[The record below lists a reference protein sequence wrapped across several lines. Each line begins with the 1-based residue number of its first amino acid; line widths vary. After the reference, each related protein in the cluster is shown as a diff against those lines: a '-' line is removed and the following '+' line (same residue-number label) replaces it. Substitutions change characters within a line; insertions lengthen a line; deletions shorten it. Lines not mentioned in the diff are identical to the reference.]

1 MSAIHVFF
9 SFLLVLLLAL
19 VPLACAPE
27 SPDGDPADPGPPDP
41 YDFDCASLPDTLA
54 AETTIEGAR
63 AYKGLAF
70 DHEGN
75 IVGSDESSLIKSSY
89 RGDWRVFV
97 PGVGA
102 VEGMVYLPDGDL
114 IVTTSW
120 DDGHMRR
127 IAPSGGTTVLV
138 HGLNAYSVVLGP
150 DGLLYAAG
158 WDGAYRVDPDTGDVD
173 TLMETGYSAPWSART
188 LAFSAQLDRLYIGTV
203 DDDGRIFYWDLDED
217 LEPVG
222 EAQLFVSG
230 VGNGWHDGLGM
241 DICGNLW
248 AVDFESASLYR
259 ISPQGDIRTMVD
271 WSENARQF
279 GHGLAWGSGVG
290 GWRSDALYLPVPE
303 AGNTVK
309 EVVVGVP
316 AAVYPQPGGRSGR

>member
-1 MSAIHVFF
+1 MSAIHVLF
-9 SFLLVLLLAL
+9 SSLLVPLLAL

-27 SPDGDPADPGPPDP
+27 SPGDDPTDPSPPDP
-41 YDFDCASLPDTLA
+41 GDHDCASLPDTLP

-70 DHEGN
+70 DNDGD
-75 IVGSDESSLIKSSY
+75 IVGNDEASLIKSSY
-89 RGDWRVFV
+89 SGDWRVFV
-97 PGVGA
+97 PGVGT
-102 VEGMVYLPDGDL
+102 VEGMVYLPDGYL

-127 IAPSGGTTVLV
+127 IAPSGGITVLV

-158 WDGAYRVDPDTGDVD
+158 WDGAFRVDPDTGEVD
-173 TLMETGYSAPWSART
+173 TLMETGHSAPWSART

-217 LEPVG
+217 LEPIG
-222 EAQLFVSG
+222 EPRVFV
-230 VGNGWHDGLGM
+230 
-241 DICGNLW
+241 
-248 AVDFESASLYR
+248 
-259 ISPQGDIRTMVD
+259 
-271 WSENARQF
+271 
-279 GHGLAWGSGVG
+279 SGVG

-303 AGNTVK
+303 AGNVVK

-316 AAVYPQPGGRSGR
+316 AAVYPQPGERSGR